1 MSAPTAPTPGAAPPL
16 RIIAGP
22 TGAGK
27 SALALAL
34 AARHGAWLLSADS
47 RQIYRGFDIGTA
59 KPTAEERARVV
70 HRGVDIADPT
80 ERWSAA
86 RWARDAGRWIDE
98 AAAAGRPVIVCG
110 GTGLWLRALVTPLAE
125 EPPMDPDRRVAMQAA
140 LATLDTATVRRWV
153 EVLDPARAALGRT
166 QLLRAAEVALVTGT
180 RLSAA
185 IAAGAG
191 APRRAARWLIVDP
204 GEALQDRLAR
214 RLDAMCAAGWAEEV
228 RALLGRVPADAP
240 AWNACGYRAVQ
251 EAVVAGAPTTTVRE
265 AVLVATR
272 QYAKRQRTW
281 FRHQLGGEASVTRL
295 DPRAPDALARA
306 ERWFLGGDDA

>member
-86 RWARDAGRWIDE
+86 RWARDAGHWIDE
-98 AAAAGRPVIVCG
+98 AAAVGRPVIVCG

-125 EPPMDPDRRVAMQAA
+125 EPPMDADRRAAMQAA

-166 QLLRAAEVALVTGT
+166 QLLRAAEVALLTGT
-180 RLSAA
+180 RLSRA

-214 RLDAMCAAGWAEEV
+214 RLDAMLAAGWAEEV
-228 RALLGRVPADAP
+228 RALLRRVPTDAP

-251 EAVVAGAPTTTVRE
+251 EAVVAGAPMATVRE
-265 AVLVATR
+265 TVLVATR

-281 FRHQLGGEASVTRL
+281 FRHQLGGEVSVTRL